1 MSFEIR
7 IEHDGISGEI
17 QRLARQGEDLTALLF
32 TIGQGMEE
40 RIDKRFATSTGPD
53 GKAWKANSP
62 VTLAREALRL
72 SLFKSNF
79 MGPQKGRRPNKRSA
93 ERLAAKRP
101 LIGETG
107 TLRDW
112 IVSSVNGNAVEL
124 AATTVYAAI
133 QQFGGTKS
141 QFAHLWGDIPARP
154 FLPVTAEG
162 DLYAEEAEAVMRDI
176 SDYFGA
182 SR

>member
-1 MSFEIR
+1 MSFEVHVER
-7 IEHDGISGEI
+7 DDISGEI

-40 RIDKRFATSTGPD
+40 RIDKRFASSTGPD

-72 SLFKSNF
+72 AVSGANKKKDGSL
-79 MGPQKGRRPNKRSA
+79 NKRGQRA
-93 ERLAAKRP
+93 LAGKRP

-107 TLRDW
+107 TLRDQ
-112 IVSSVNGNAVEL
+112 IASSVSGNAVEL

-133 QQFGGTKS
+133 QQFGGAKS
-141 QFAHLWGDIPARP
+141 QFGHLWGDIPARP
-154 FLPVTAEG
+154 FMPIAQSG
-162 DLYAEEAEAVMRDI
+162 DLYQAESDAIYDAI
-176 SDYFGA
+176 SDYIDG
-182 SR
+182 R